1 MRLIFIIILFFITT
15 INAQIYM
22 MGVAPLKP
30 GNYWKYVDIGGMFSD
45 TQCFEV
51 TDSTRNLLGLNFN
64 IVQSFG
70 SPNYIRYSS
79 YKKLTTDSA
88 YINYATYVPDSIYT
102 YYKANCKIGDSW
114 VQPVNEFATYTY
126 TVIDTFHITAWGNSY
141 FSKLIKITDFN
152 VTEVY
157 QVWADHFGLMEEQSV
172 GQYHMVLRGCVING
186 TVFGDTTT
194 IVSVDDENP
203 NFPVDFKLHQNYP
216 NPFNSTTI
224 INYELSNPSF
234 VTIIV
239 YDALG
244 NEIIQLVNETKPPGK
259 YQVTFDVNS
268 LNRTLSTGVYFYKII
283 LDQKQQTRK
292 MIYLK

>member
-1 MRLIFIIILFFITT
+1 MRLILISILFFITT

-22 MGVAPLKP
+22 IGVAPLKP

-194 IVSVDDENP
+194 IVSVDDIFKNP
-203 NFPVDFKLHQNYP
+203 NSFQLSQNFP
-216 NPFNSTTI
+216 NPFNSATSIHYSIPNVLTVAHI
-224 INYELSNPSF
+224 TLKVF
-234 VTIIV
+234 
-239 YDALG
+239 DLLG
-244 NEIIQLVNETKPPGK
+244 KEISTLVNEEKTAGN
-259 YQVTFDVNS
+259 YITIFDGSNLPS
-268 LNRTLSTGVYFYKII
+268 GVYFYTIS
-283 LDQKQQTRK
+283 LDNYNITRK
-292 MIYLK
+292 MILLK